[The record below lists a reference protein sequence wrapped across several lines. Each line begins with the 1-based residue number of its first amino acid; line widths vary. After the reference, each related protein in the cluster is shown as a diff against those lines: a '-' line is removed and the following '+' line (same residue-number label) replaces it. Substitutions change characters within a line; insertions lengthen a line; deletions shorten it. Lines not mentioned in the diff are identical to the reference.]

1 MIHLSSDS
9 CCSVVLLNGLIVSIL
24 YNEEALSRSMWF
36 YEINACFNT
45 LQAEGTYV
53 CV

>member
-9 CCSVVLLNGLIVSIL
+9 NCNVVLLNGLIVNIL
-24 YNEEALSRSMWF
+24 YDEEALSLMWF

-45 LQAEGTYV
+45 PSGRRD
-53 CV
+53 